1 MRLRRETGDFSVTVT
16 LDSEGHVETVAPS
29 KLVAGLSGEDFVGL
43 VLIVN
48 SVNPVYSMY
57 AVIDEVTDAVAPGN
71 IPMSVIMKELTNNIV
86 ITLNYNKNT
95 GDLTVPSTP

>member
-16 LDSEGHVETVAPS
+16 LDSEGHVESVSPA
-29 KLVAGLSGEDFVGL
+29 KLAAGLTGEDFVGI
-43 VLIVN
+43 VLGVK

-57 AVIDEVTDAVAPGN
+57 TVVDEVTDAVAPGN
-71 IPMSVIMKELTNNIV
+71 IPMSVIMKELTNNIM